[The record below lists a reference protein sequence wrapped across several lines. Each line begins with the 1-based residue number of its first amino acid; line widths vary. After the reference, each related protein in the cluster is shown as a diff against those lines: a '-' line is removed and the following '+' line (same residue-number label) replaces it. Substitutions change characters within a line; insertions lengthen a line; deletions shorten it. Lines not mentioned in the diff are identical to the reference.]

1 VQDPAK
7 FTQIWIFLVSKRN
20 IWQDWFS
27 AEMKFSKNHLKVVP
41 PAMFDKWQAK
51 MQQAEVEKVRLS
63 QKRLGPNNILN
74 IFAKKFGKKI
84 RRKISVFDSKQS

>member
-1 VQDPAK
+1 
-7 FTQIWIFLVSKRN
+7 
-20 IWQDWFS
+20 
-27 AEMKFSKNHLKVVP
+27 
-41 PAMFDKWQAK
+41 MFDKWQAK